1 MIRFIPALIL
11 NLILLACT
19 SPSENDRT
27 VLKEGLWR
35 ATLSI
40 QHQEL
45 PFNFDV
51 TKDSTGQ
58 YVIYLINA
66 AERLK
71 LDDIA
76 FSNDSVTI
84 PLHIFDASIKAKI
97 NGDILTGTYTKHYE
111 KDYNVPFHAQY
122 GKPFRFKVDDDN
134 TVTKNYSGTYSVT
147 IFKENGTTP
156 AVGLFQQNA
165 DSVTGTFLT
174 PTGDYRFLQGNI
186 IRDSMFL
193 STFDGNNMYLFKAGF
208 KNDST
213 LEGNFYSGKTS
224 LRSWVAHRNDTASL
238 PKQSITFL
246 KDGYKEVSFTFPDV
260 NGDNISLSDDK
271 YKDKVVIL
279 QIFGT
284 WCPNCMDETKF
295 LAPWYK
301 RNRARGVEII
311 GLAFERK
318 PDFNYAS
325 TRVKKMID
333 KLDVDYDF
341 VIAGTNNKE
350 STAEALPMLTN
361 VSAYP
366 TTIFIGK
373 DGKVKRIHTGFSGPG
388 TGVYYEQFKEE
399 FNESINTLLKETP

>member
-111 KDYNVPFHAQY
+111 KDYRVPFHAEY

-260 NGDNISLSDDK
+260 NGNNISLSDDK